1 MNGYD
6 RLKQLYKAG
15 EHKDEPLIKIIKHL
29 LRQSDMSD
37 CYLKKEKNL
46 TQMMEFISD
55 KAKEQAINQVA
66 VIEDETVYGW
76 AVDYFSRSN
85 EELGINPP
93 KPKSTPKAVKEKPE
107 NTNAQLSLG
116 V

>member
-15 EHKDEPLIKIIKHL
+15 EHKDEPLIKVIKYL
-29 LRQSDMSD
+29 LQQPNMSEL
-37 CYLKKEKNL
+37 YLKEEKNL
-46 TQMMEFISD
+46 SQMMEFISD
-55 KAKEQAINQVA
+55 KAKEQAFNHVA

-85 EELGINPP
+85 EELGINLPSRP
-93 KPKSTPKAVKEKPE
+93 ISKSVKKEQE
-107 NTNAQLSLG
+107 SSNSQLSLG